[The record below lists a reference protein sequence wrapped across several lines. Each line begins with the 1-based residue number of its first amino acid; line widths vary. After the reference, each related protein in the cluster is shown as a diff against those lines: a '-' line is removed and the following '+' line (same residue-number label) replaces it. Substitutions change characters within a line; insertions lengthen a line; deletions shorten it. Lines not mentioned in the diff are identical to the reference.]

1 MNKKVELILNELIKQ
16 YLKIKEPISSTL
28 LKELGNLEI
37 SPSTIRG
44 YFQSLEKMGLIQKEH
59 ISSGSYPSIYAMKN
73 FWIYNFPENIEIDLE
88 KLKSLS
94 EKFDIT
100 VIAKIFENQMLVN
113 IYNLNNKFIVLE
125 FENDEAVIKYSEEI
139 YNFLKS
145 LINLY
150 VKDLE
155 KLFERYKLNLLL
167 KKIKNFQKELNFNEK
182 LLYNKFDNINLD
194 FLNQINNMKFI
205 DDILIK
211 KFKIYEKQ
219 KEIEIYI
226 IGDIYTDFL
235 SLFDSMK
242 GGENEQKK
250 AKKT

>member
-28 LKELGNLEI
+28 LKELGSFDF

-73 FWIYNFPENIEIDLE
+73 FWIYNFPKEIDIDFE
-88 KLKSLS
+88 KLKKLS
-94 EKFDIT
+94 EKYNIA
-100 VIAKIFENQMLVN
+100 VIAKIFENQMLLN

-125 FENDEAVIKYSEEI
+125 FENDEAVIKYSDEI
-139 YNFLKS
+139 YTFLKS

-155 KLFERYKLNLLL
+155 KLFQRYHLNLLL

-182 LLYNKFDNINLD
+182 LLYNKFDNVNLD

-205 DDILIK
+205 DNILIK
-211 KFKIYEKQ
+211 KFKMYDDK
-219 KEIEIYI
+219 KEIEIYL

-242 GGENEQKK
+242 GGDDE
-250 AKKT
+250 

>member
-28 LKELGNLEI
+28 LKELGKFDF

-44 YFQSLEKMGLIQKEH
+44 YFQTLEKMGLIQKEH

-94 EKFDIT
+94 EQFDIA
-100 VIAKIFENQMLVN
+100 VIAKIFENQMLLN
-113 IYNLNNKFIVLE
+113 IYNLNNKFIILE
-125 FENDEAVIKYSEEI
+125 FENDEAVIRYSDEI
-139 YNFLKS
+139 YTFLKS

-150 VKDLE
+150 VKDLK
-155 KLFERYKLNLLL
+155 KLFQKYHLNLLL

-182 LLYNKFDNINLD
+182 LLYNKFDNINLE

-205 DDILIK
+205 DNMLIK
-211 KFKIYEKQ
+211 KFKMYDNKQ
-219 KEIEIYI
+219 EIEIYL

-242 GGENEQKK
+242 GGDNE
-250 AKKT
+250 

>member
-16 YLKIKEPISSTL
+16 YLKRKEPISSTL

-73 FWIYNFPENIEIDLE
+73 FWMYNFPENIEIDLE
-88 KLKSLS
+88 KLKDLS
-94 EKFDIT
+94 EKFDIA
-100 VIAKIFENQMLVN
+100 VIAKIFENQMLMN

-125 FENDEAVIKYSEEI
+125 FENDEAVIRYSDEI

-182 LLYNKFDNINLD
+182 LLYNKFDKINLD
-194 FLNQINNMKFI
+194 FLNQIDNMKFI
-205 DDILIK
+205 DNILIK
-211 KFKIYEKQ
+211 KFKIYNDK
-219 KEIEIYI
+219 KEIEVYL
-226 IGDIYTDFL
+226 IGDVYTDFL
-235 SLFDSMK
+235 SLFDFMK
-242 GGENEQKK
+242 GGEYE
-250 AKKT
+250 